1 MLYNSKTPQDIALSF
16 WSSIFSRSQ
25 CSNSF
30 LIEWSRHNCCYAVSK
45 LMRFLAEKHLLTKCN
60 EHMYVVFTSFQRR
73 PFLLVQMV
81 LKSSGTLK
89 KISVIIMAHSVL
101 AALPWKMKSL
111 CLSDFTQSRQNLL
124 IFWNKNNAS
133 QAFFSVNSDF
143 SLLSSLKKE
152 RFFL

>member
-1 MLYNSKTPQDIALSF
+1 MVRNFTLNVRSMLYNSKTPQDIALSF
-16 WSSIFSRSQ
+16 
-25 CSNSF
+25 
-30 LIEWSRHNCCYAVSK
+30 WSRHNCCYAVSK

-81 LKSSGTLK
+81 FKSSGTLK
-89 KISVIIMAHSVL
+89 KISIIIMVHSVL

-111 CLSDFTQSRQNLL
+111 YLSDFTQSRQKLL